1 MFYNYKNMSYED
13 NSVLSAV
20 VPENTDVQMRAA
32 YERWRTAFYEQD
44 IETTPAYD
52 LIGLLAAL
60 CLSSRR
66 SAKTYFDIGSLGSNK
81 NVLQEGA
88 QVFKL
93 LAKCRTK
100 DALASIFSDLEG
112 FRSSMFKLLIITDF
126 GEETDDEVT
135 CLLANRL
142 HALGLADVRFLFTT
156 VHDRFESQKTR
167 FVEWGGN
174 PDLVC
179 SIYAENT
186 VVEWLNEKPGEEE
199 KEAES
204 AKSIIL
210 QIGPVHEPTNAA
222 GWRSVWRPNF
232 TSAYDYV
239 VVGTLNGVPAL
250 NAKAN
255 ARDSALHLMSG
266 AETKI
271 VVDTMAGL
279 GAFKFCASSLASLF
293 GAVEPSTDESRVSIL
308 EHVCKIGWRNSVG
321 RASPFAA
328 RFVAHLVSKPEGA
341 FGGGANYMT
350 ALKIQEDLGGDVV
363 SSARSRVIA
372 EQYLDQLQN
381 RPGPAKFNYMKL
393 VVVEDGSTNNPNGA
407 TVHSIV
413 NGYAYILDCLNTF
426 FGVPIEFFE
435 SGQPEKWNRQ
445 WETPSN
451 FLPESERLG
460 VFTIED
466 SMRVPDLV
474 PSESAFKT
482 GIPAGS
488 GLIGIGRYTQGLA
501 LQMRSNHP
509 PNTMLLRGHYKLLNS
524 ADKLDGLMTKHMNIS
539 SELLQ
544 DMVHKLCSS
553 KSRKVASVVAAIHK
567 ELGTRES
574 KELIERHL
582 FSTDQWQLI

>member
-1 MFYNYKNMSYED
+1 MSYED
-13 NSVLSAV
+13 NTVLSAV
-20 VPENTDVQMRAA
+20 GRENIDVRMRAA
-32 YERWRTAFYEQD
+32 YERWRTAFYEQN

-52 LIGLLAAL
+52 VIGLLAAL

-88 QVFKL
+88 QVYKL
-93 LAKCRTK
+93 LAKYRTK

-135 CLLANRL
+135 CLLANKL
-142 HALGLADVRFLFTT
+142 HTLGLADVRFLFTT
-156 VHDRFESQKTR
+156 TQDRFEKQKSR
-167 FVEWGGN
+167 FTDWGGN
-174 PDLVC
+174 PDIVC
-179 SIYAENT
+179 SIYAKNT
-186 VVEWLNEKPGEEE
+186 VVDWLNEHPVEEE
-199 KEAES
+199 KEVES

-222 GWRSVWRPNF
+222 GWRTVWRPNVA
-232 TSAYDYV
+232 AYDYV

-250 NAKAN
+250 NVKAN

-279 GAFKFCASSLASLF
+279 GAFNFCAESLSSLF
-293 GAVEPSTDESRVSIL
+293 GAVDPTTAESRVSIQ
-308 EHVCKIGWRNSVG
+308 EHVCRIGWRNSVG

-328 RFVAHLVSKPEGA
+328 RFVAHLVSEPVGA

-350 ALKIQEDLGGDVV
+350 VRKIQEDLDGEVV
-363 SSARSRVIA
+363 SNARSRAIA
-372 EQYLDQLQN
+372 EKYLDQLQN
-381 RPGPAKFNYMKL
+381 RPGPPNFNFMKL
-393 VVVEDGSTNNPNGA
+393 TVADDGSTNNPNGA
-407 TVHSIV
+407 TSESII

-445 WETPSN
+445 WKTPSN
-451 FLPESERLG
+451 YDLT
-460 VFTIED
+460 VHED
-466 SMRVPDLV
+466 VSPFAVDPQMRVLAVV
-474 PSESAFKT
+474 PSESAFTT

-501 LQMRSNHP
+501 LQMRSKHP

-524 ADKLDGLMTKHMNIS
+524 ADKLDELMSKHLNIS
-539 SELLQ
+539 SDLLRNMQ
-544 DMVHKLCSS
+544 QKLCTS
-553 KSRKVASVVAAIHK
+553 KSRKVSSVVAAIHK
-567 ELGTRES
+567 ELGTDKSR
-574 KELIERHL
+574 ELIERHL
-582 FSTDQWQLI
+582 FSTDQWRLI